1 MTLTFFGLID
11 AVRHHVSQLD
21 SCITC
26 TINFKEKKKKAMPEK
41 IGRQGRWCE
50 WVSQTHSPF

>member
-26 TINFKEKKKKAMPEK
+26 TINFKEKKKKSYAREDRTTGEVVRVGEPD
-41 IGRQGRWCE
+41 
-50 WVSQTHSPF
+50 S